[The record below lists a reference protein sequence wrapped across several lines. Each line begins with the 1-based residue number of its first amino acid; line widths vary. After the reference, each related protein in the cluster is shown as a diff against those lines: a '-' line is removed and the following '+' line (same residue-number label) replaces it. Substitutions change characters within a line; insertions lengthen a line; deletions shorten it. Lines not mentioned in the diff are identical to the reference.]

1 MSTEDPAEINEP
13 FKGFKS
19 GVGTKS
25 EGSGDYGGWNQKVEV
40 RGQRLRWG
48 GHGSLDQGNM
58 VVRVLEVW
66 PSWPWPDAM
75 LVFLSLLSSQL

>member
-48 GHGSLDQGNM
+48 GM
-58 VVRVLEVW
+58 ET
-66 PSWPWPDAM
+66 
-75 LVFLSLLSSQL
+75 